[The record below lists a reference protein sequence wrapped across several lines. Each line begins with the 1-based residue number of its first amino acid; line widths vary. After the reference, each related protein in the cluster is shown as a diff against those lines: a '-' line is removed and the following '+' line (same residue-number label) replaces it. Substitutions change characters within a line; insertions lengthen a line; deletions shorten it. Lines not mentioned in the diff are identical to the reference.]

1 MATANEISTL
11 DLIEQ
16 HLFLDAFLPVVD
28 TSQLEEYTQF
38 LAASPSSSHI
48 SNDSSSSS
56 SFSSSSFSLSST
68 HINSCTP
75 NSTHQ
80 INPNEQFFS
89 TILDFTAD
97 SPSKKNK
104 VNPSSVRNKSS
115 DIDFRHY
122 RGVRKRPWGKFAA
135 EIRDPKRKGS
145 RIWLGTYVTP
155 IEAAKAYDKA
165 AYKLRGSKAILNFPL
180 EIAKSSGQRNIV
192 TQTAVDSGRNI
203 HKIEDPKTH
212 DQKKKVGMEN
222 KEGLLEQPKICDSHS
237 SSEVCQPPLYSST
250 STPLCWPGTVDMWE
264 DDEMSVLDF
273 PLLSPSSHY
282 YPLIESQH
290 LMV

>member
-16 HLFLDAFLPVVD
+16 HLFLDIFSPTVVD
-28 TSQLEEYTQF
+28 TSQLEQYTQF
-38 LAASPSSSHI
+38 LAASPSSSSHL

-68 HINSCTP
+68 QLNSCTTY
-75 NSTHQ
+75 SACQ
-80 INPNEQFFS
+80 INPSEQIFS
-89 TILDFTAD
+89 TITHDEKLVDFTAN
-97 SPSKKNK
+97 SSSKKNK
-104 VNPSSVRNKSS
+104 VNSSRVCKKSG

-155 IEAAKAYDKA
+155 IEAAKAYDRA

-180 EIAKSSGQRNIV
+180 EIAKSSGQRNL
-192 TQTAVDSGRNI
+192 
-203 HKIEDPKTH
+203 HKTEGHMTH
-212 DQKKKVGMEN
+212 EKKKVGMEN
-222 KEGLLEQPKICDSHS
+222 KEGTLEQPNICDSYT
-237 SSEVCQPPLYSST
+237 SSEVCQAPLSST
-250 STPLCWPGTVDMWE
+250 CTVPLCWPGTGDMWV
-264 DDEMSVLDF
+264 DDEMSILDF
-273 PLLSPSSHY
+273 PLLSPSSYY
-282 YPLIESQH
+282 YPSIESQH

>member
-16 HLFLDAFLPVVD
+16 HLFLDIFSPVVD

-68 HINSCTP
+68 QINSCAT
-75 NSTHQ
+75 NFTYQ
-80 INPNEQFFS
+80 INPNEDFFS
-89 TILDFTAD
+89 IMGHDEKLVDFTTD
-97 SPSKKNK
+97 SSSKKNK
-104 VNPSSVRNKSS
+104 ANPSRVRNKSGEV
-115 DIDFRHY
+115 DFRHY

-155 IEAAKAYDKA
+155 IEAAKAYDRA

-180 EIAKSSGQRNIV
+180 EIAKSSGQRNTV
-192 TQTAVDSGRNI
+192 TQTAVGSPRNI
-203 HKIEDPKTH
+203 HKNEVAETH
-212 DQKKKVGMEN
+212 EKKN
-222 KEGLLEQPKICDSHS
+222 KCQSNS
-237 SSEVCQPPLYSST
+237 SSEVCQPPLTST
-250 STPLCWPGTVDMWE
+250 STTSFCWPGTMADMWVH
-264 DDEMSVLDF
+264 DEMSLQDF
-273 PLLSPSSHY
+273 PLLSPSFHY
-282 YPLIESQH
+282 YSSIEESQH
-290 LMV
+290 LIV